1 MDKKEPIRLQ
11 KFLSL
16 CGVAS
21 RRKAEELILQGKVKI
36 NGKPAILGDKVT
48 DKDKVFVNGKRIVAP
63 RTKYR
68 YIMLHKPRGF
78 ITTMSDEKGRKC
90 VAELV
95 RDVGERVYPVGRLD
109 TDSEGMLIFT
119 NDGEF
124 ANKIMHPRNSIYK
137 IYRVT
142 VRPSITEEQIEKL
155 GFYSNAVQNGL
166 QEALAEKLGKVS
178 GYDSFHL
185 FLCNSG
191 AEANENALKL
201 ASFHTGRSKV
211 LAFGGA
217 FHGRTSGAVS
227 VTDNPK
233 IRAPFNATDKVTFVP
248 LGDLAATE
256 KELSTK
262 EYAVA
267 IIEGI
272 QGVAGI
278 QLPSDEFMRDL
289 RALCDRTGTLL
300 LLDEIQSGC
309 GRTGRFFA
317 HQWAGIEAD
326 LVTMAKG
333 LAGGIPIGAVL
344 ISPKIEASYGML
356 GTTFGGNHI
365 ACAAAI
371 AVLEVIEGEGLVA
384 HAEKLGNWFEAQL
397 KGDPALK
404 EYRGRG
410 LMIGLELKPEYKG
423 LRDRLLFEKH
433 IFTGAAGADVIR
445 LLPALNLPEEG
456 AEKFM
461 EAWKELTK

>member
-1 MDKKEPIRLQ
+1 MDLFNVYKRWDIEPVKGQGSTLWDAAGQEYLDLYGGHAVISIGHCHPHYVEAIR
-11 KFLSL
+11 
-16 CGVAS
+16 
-21 RRKAEELILQGKVKI
+21 
-36 NGKPAILGDKVT
+36 
-48 DKDKVFVNGKRIVAP
+48 
-63 RTKYR
+63 
-68 YIMLHKPRGF
+68 
-78 ITTMSDEKGRKC
+78 
-90 VAELV
+90 
-95 RDVGERVYPVGRLD
+95 
-109 TDSEGMLIFT
+109 
-119 NDGEF
+119 
-124 ANKIMHPRNSIYK
+124 
-137 IYRVT
+137 
-142 VRPSITEEQIEKL
+142 EQIGKL

-166 QEALAEKLGKVS
+166 QEALAVKLGQVS
-178 GYDSFHL
+178 GYDKFHL

-262 EYAVA
+262 EYAVV

-278 QLPSDEFMRDL
+278 QLPSDAFLRDL

-410 LMIGLELKPEYKG
+410 LMIGLEVKPEYKG

-456 AEKFM
+456 AAKFM